1 MLKCTLP
8 GHTYQVRA
16 LDFSHDDSF
25 LLSGAADET
34 VMIWQMDE
42 ATLETEVRQFCK
54 VSCPA
59 CIQACIQ
66 AGTFFCEYE
75 LILQEEGEMESLHSL
90 TKKASNAS
98 DIRERTVQCSTKFYA
113 GSSIPA

>member
-1 MLKCTLP
+1 MKCTLP

-25 LLSGAADET
+25 LLSGAADEN

-42 ATLETEVRQFCK
+42 ATLETEVRQFNK

-59 CIQACIQ
+59 CLHPSWD
-66 AGTFFCEYE
+66 FFANMSYCR
-75 LILQEEGEMESLHSL
+75 
-90 TKKASNAS
+90 K
-98 DIRERTVQCSTKFYA
+98 RERWRA
-113 GSSIPA
+113 SIA

>member
-1 MLKCTLP
+1 MKCTLP

-42 ATLETEVRQFCK
+42 ATLETEVRQFHK

-59 CIQACIQ
+59 CIH
-66 AGTFFCEYE
+66 AGTFFCEYV
-75 LILQEEGEMESLHSL
+75 ILQEEGEMESLHSL

-98 DIRERTVQCSTKFYA
+98 DIRERTVQCSTKFDA
-113 GSSIPA
+113 GSSILA

>member
-1 MLKCTLP
+1 MKCTLP

-42 ATLETEVRQFCK
+42 ATLETEV
-54 VSCPA
+54 S
-59 CIQACIQ
+59 
-66 AGTFFCEYE
+66 
-75 LILQEEGEMESLHSL
+75 
-90 TKKASNAS
+90 
-98 DIRERTVQCSTKFYA
+98 
-113 GSSIPA
+113 

>member
-1 MLKCTLP
+1 MKCTLP

-42 ATLETEVRQFCK
+42 ATLETEVRQF
-54 VSCPA
+54 
-59 CIQACIQ
+59 
-66 AGTFFCEYE
+66 
-75 LILQEEGEMESLHSL
+75 ESFMPCLHPSL
-90 TKKASNAS
+90 DCFASMLYCRKKERWRASTA
-98 DIRERTVQCSTKFYA
+98 
-113 GSSIPA
+113 

>member
-1 MLKCTLP
+1 MKCTLP

-42 ATLETEVRQFCK
+42 ATLETEVRQFHK
-54 VSCPA
+54 VSYPA
-59 CIQACIQ
+59 CIH
-66 AGTFFCEYE
+66 AGTFF
-75 LILQEEGEMESLHSL
+75 
-90 TKKASNAS
+90 ASMS
-98 DIRERTVQCSTKFYA
+98 YCRKRERWRA
-113 GSSIPA
+113 SIA